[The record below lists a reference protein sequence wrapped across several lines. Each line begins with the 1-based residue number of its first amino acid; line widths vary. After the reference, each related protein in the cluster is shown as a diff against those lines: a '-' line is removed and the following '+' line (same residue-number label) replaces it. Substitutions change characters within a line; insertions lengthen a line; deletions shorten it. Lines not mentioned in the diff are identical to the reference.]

1 MNILYNLGKGKSK
14 ITYYN
19 ELIFTDTQENQQY
32 LL

>member
-1 MNILYNLGKGKSK
+1 MNILYNSGKGKSK
-14 ITYYN
+14 ITYN